1 MNENRV
7 VVLPEEQ
14 SNIIEWINSNY
25 SSLNQN
31 TNASGCFCDIEQIL
45 NINKGNSKNQEIYS
59 TIVAIRNRIVEREK
73 LQKYK
78 TCEAL
83 PDLIY
88 CMESGTKL
96 HDHDDSGY
104 KKTNDGIQ
112 IRFNVCIQKPEE
124 GGRPIYAGKLIDL
137 LDREYVIC
145 RAEIDKH
152 SSEWIKG
159 NLPKI
164 CISFGFII
172 DYADIHLFSNREK
185 VIQKDLN
192 YNNITCFTMDNSFN
206 YAELL
211 SKSEINYN
219 VRYALDNSNILT
231 SELESTIQNIA
242 KCSLLERGIYFN
254 QSIHSIEFLFS
265 NDASNKFTN
274 EYDRRRK
281 TYPLLT
287 TITTLGQSNS
297 CIVFTN
303 IDMESYKYKEIPQE
317 NVFFLCK
324 SKENL
329 TIIFDGS
336 RYYSKLSF
344 DELPACEDIYLKINI
359 WEFQQTEIDG
369 YTSDAIF
376 AESSNYKVT
385 NITDFGQYTIYN
397 DNILLKMLYDNKNA
411 NEKKKIQ
418 NILTIHENSVIKVES
433 KNAEKHNYDELYKKY
448 GDIANDLFP
457 FINSNNI
464 IDTNR
469 FYNNKILLN
478 TLSKDVCYWII
489 NESEKL
495 NNWKDSPYL
504 NYGKYLN
511 IEKLPAVSNFILFSA
526 NFYIMQLSKSYD
538 LDEKLV
544 FNISDI
550 FVTKYDVSIGV
561 TADKKP
567 DDSHFTM
574 IIQLNDDSDYDGG
587 EITIVAPTQD
597 CASENQIRLKQGDM
611 FVYNNNKLRTNGG
624 VTKGEKYTLVF
635 FINILI

>member
-14 SNIIEWINSNY
+14 VSIIEWINSNY
-25 SSLNQN
+25 SCLNQN
-31 TNASGCFCDIEQIL
+31 TNASGCFCEIEQIL
-45 NINKGNSKNQEIYS
+45 NINKGNSKNQEIYNS
-59 TIVAIRNRIVEREK
+59 IVAIRNRIVEREK

-88 CMESGTKL
+88 YMESGTKL

-137 LDREYVIC
+137 LEREYVIC

-159 NLPKI
+159 GLPKI

-192 YNNITCFTMDNSFN
+192 YNNVTCFTLDNSFN

-219 VRYALDNSNILT
+219 VKYTLDNSTFLS
-231 SELESTIQNIA
+231 SELESTIYNIA
-242 KCSLLERGIYFN
+242 KCSLLERGIYIN
-254 QSIHSIEFLFS
+254 RSIHSIEFLFS
-265 NDASNKFTN
+265 NDSSNKFTN
-274 EYDRRRK
+274 EYDRRKK
-281 TYPLLT
+281 TYPILS

-344 DELPACEDIYLKINI
+344 DESSACEDNYLKINI
-359 WEFQQTEIDG
+359 WEFQQTEIEG
-369 YTSDAIF
+369 YACDATF
-376 AESSNYKVT
+376 VNSSNYKVI
-385 NITDFGQYTIYN
+385 NVTDFGEYTIYN
-397 DNILLKMLYDNKNA
+397 DNILLKMLYNNKNE

-418 NILTIHENSVIKVES
+418 NILTIHENSVIKVEA
-433 KNAEKHNYDELYKKY
+433 KNAETHNYDELYKKY
-448 GDIANDLFP
+448 GEIASDLFP

-464 IDTNR
+464 INTNR

-526 NFYIMQLSKSYD
+526 NFYVMQLSKSYD

-561 TADKKP
+561 TTDKKP

-635 FINILI
+635 FINMLI